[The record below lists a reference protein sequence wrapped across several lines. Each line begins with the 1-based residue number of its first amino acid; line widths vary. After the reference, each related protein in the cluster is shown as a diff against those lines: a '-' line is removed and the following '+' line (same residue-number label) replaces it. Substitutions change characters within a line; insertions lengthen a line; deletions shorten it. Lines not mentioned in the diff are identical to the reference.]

1 MSQVNVHYLEAPY
14 PANRERRSHKQL
26 TLVRHALP
34 YNDMNQRTVLVST
47 FFVLISSVYISS
59 FSQREQPFGEKN
71 CLLVSQTKKHT
82 RKYGR
87 RHQSLS

>member
-1 MSQVNVHYLEAPY
+1 MSQVSEHYLVAPY

-26 TLVRHALP
+26 TLVRRALP

-59 FSQREQPFGEKN
+59 FFNVSNLSERKIVFLPPKQRNIRENMDGG
-71 CLLVSQTKKHT
+71 T
-82 RKYGR
+82 RA
-87 RHQSLS
+87 